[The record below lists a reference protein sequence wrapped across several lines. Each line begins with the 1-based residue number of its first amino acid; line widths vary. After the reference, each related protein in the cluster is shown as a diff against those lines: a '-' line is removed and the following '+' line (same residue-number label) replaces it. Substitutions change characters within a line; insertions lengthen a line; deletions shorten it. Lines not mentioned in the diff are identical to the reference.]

1 MINIKSFSRIRES
14 ISLGEGNT
22 PLIRL
27 FNLER
32 LFDWQGQIWAKAE
45 YQNPTGSFKDRGSIV
60 EVKEALKQKKSGVI
74 CASTGNMAASISAY
88 AAKAKL
94 NCIVVVP
101 ENTPENKLRQ
111 ALVCG
116 AKLIKVN
123 GNYDVCV
130 KKAREIAEKENL
142 LLCGDYALRR
152 FGQRTI
158 GKELAQSKI
167 NFDVFIVPV
176 GNGTL
181 GCAIIEGFVE
191 KGKYPMFIG
200 VQGQGSDPIY
210 QAWKNKTELV
220 QINNPRTIA
229 SAMKVG
235 NPLDGR
241 LTLNWI
247 KKTNG
252 QMISVSDEEITNAQK
267 LLAKQEGIYIEK
279 SAAATVV
286 ALNVISKRP
295 NNTKIVL
302 ILTGN
307 GLKEVNET

>member
-88 AAKAKL
+88 ATKAKL

-181 GCAIIEGFVE
+181 GCAISEGFTDKE
-191 KGKYPMFIG
+191 KFPMFIG

-210 QAWKNKTELV
+210 NAWKNKSK
-220 QINNPRTIA
+220 IIPIDNPKTIA

-235 NPLDGR
+235 NPLDGN
-241 LTLNWI
+241 LTLKWI

-252 QMISVSDEEITNAQK
+252 VMLSVSNKEIVNAQK
-267 LLAKQEGIYIEK
+267 LLAKQEGINIET
-279 SAAATVV
+279 SAASTLA
-286 ALNVISKRP
+286 AFWQNKI
-295 NNTKIVL
+295 NTKLKIVL
-302 ILTGN
+302 ILTGS
-307 GLKEVNET
+307 GLKEMN

>member
-116 AKLIKVN
+116 AKLIKVK
-123 GNYDVCV
+123 GNYDICV
-130 KKAREIAEKENL
+130 KRAKEIAEKENL

-181 GCAIIEGFVE
+181 GCAISEGLAE
-191 KGKYPMFIG
+191 KEKFPMFIG
-200 VQGQGSDPIY
+200 VQGEGSNPIY
-210 QAWKNKTELV
+210 HAWINKKEINPIKNPKTA
-220 QINNPRTIA
+220 A

-235 NPLDGR
+235 NPLDGK
-241 LTLNWI
+241 LTLDWI
-247 KKTNG
+247 NKTNG
-252 QMISVSDEEITNAQK
+252 CMLSASDKEIAGAQI
-267 LLAKQEGIYIEK
+267 LLAKQEGIYVEK
-279 SAAATVV
+279 SSAATLIALKQNVV
-286 ALNVISKRP
+286 KNNSKV
-295 NNTKIVL
+295 VL
-302 ILTGN
+302 IFTGS
-307 GLKEVNET
+307 GLKEVN